1 MNRPWYLAVADCKE
15 EGASFALIT
24 VLGASGSTPRDPGSK
39 MVITEELTFDTIG
52 GGQLEYLVIQQAREL
67 LEKNES
73 DVVIR
78 AFPLAAEA
86 AQCCGGQVSVMIE
99 TFAASEWQIS
109 VFGAGHV
116 AQQLIP
122 ILSRMPCQVH
132 WFDKRPEFLSL
143 PLEANVKAR
152 LIPEDVNWVVDE
164 LPTGSDVLILT
175 HDHGLDYELTKACLL
190 RGDFSLVGTI
200 GSDTK
205 SNRFEQR
212 LLKDNVG
219 GQLLES
225 FVCPIGIPEVKGKL
239 PIEIAVSVCAQL
251 IARQQID
258 HQASRDRR
266 GISWRDLK
274 KNLAEAGKV
283 SGQEIQMNSSSSKN
297 NSSE

>member
-1 MNRPWYLAVADCKE
+1 MDRPWYLAVGDCKE
-15 EGASFALIT
+15 DGASFALVT
-24 VLGASGSTPRDPGSK
+24 VLGTSGSTPRDPGSK
-39 MVITEELTFDTIG
+39 MVITKESTFDTIG
-52 GGQLEYLVIQQAREL
+52 GGQLEFLVTQQAREL
-67 LEKNES
+67 LEKNET

-99 TFAASEWQIS
+99 TFAATAWQIA

-132 WFDKRPEFLSL
+132 WFDKRPEFLSI
-143 PLEANVKAR
+143 PVEANIKLR
-152 LIPEDVNWVVDE
+152 LIPEEVSLAVE
-164 LPTGSDVLILT
+164 QLPASSDVLILT
-175 HDHGLDYELTKACLL
+175 HDHALDYELTKACLQ
-190 RGDFSLVGTI
+190 RDDISLVGTI

-212 LLKDNVG
+212 LLKDGVDE
-219 GQLLES
+219 QSLAR
-225 FVCPIGIPEVKGKL
+225 FVCPIGIPQVKGKL
-239 PIEIAVSVCAQL
+239 PIEIAVSICAQL

-258 HQASRDRR
+258 PQSTRDRR

-274 KNLAEAGKV
+274 KNLSEVGEI
-283 SGQEIQMNSSSSKN
+283 SGQEIHINPN
-297 NSSE
+297 NSKSHNG